1 MNIEKKKRNI
11 FDLLFIDRVDRVLAK
26 IYSEVEDN
34 CNKTLANVLSKSLA
48 MVDRVLQE
56 REAAVYKANITEI
69 LGKKSG
75 KK

>member
-34 CNKTLANVLSKSLA
+34 CNKTLAIVLSKSLA
-48 MVDRVLQE
+48 MVDKVLQE
-56 REAAVYKANITEI
+56 REAAIYKANIT
-69 LGKKSG
+69 
-75 KK
+75 

>member
-34 CNKTLANVLSKSLA
+34 CNKTLTIVLSKSLA
-48 MVDRVLQE
+48 MVDKVLQE

-69 LGKKSG
+69 LSKKSG